1 MDEPKLGLRQVL
13 QLEWV
18 IIGGIRDLF
27 IIEACLFVVLW
38 GSNPWHLFYRV
49 SRKGPLIEGLECGF
63 LSHHAT
69 IFESLGPSLLVV

>member
-18 IIGGIRDLF
+18 IIGGIRDIF

-38 GSNPWHLFYRV
+38 GSNPWHL
-49 SRKGPLIEGLECGF
+49 S
-63 LSHHAT
+63 
-69 IFESLGPSLLVV
+69 SL